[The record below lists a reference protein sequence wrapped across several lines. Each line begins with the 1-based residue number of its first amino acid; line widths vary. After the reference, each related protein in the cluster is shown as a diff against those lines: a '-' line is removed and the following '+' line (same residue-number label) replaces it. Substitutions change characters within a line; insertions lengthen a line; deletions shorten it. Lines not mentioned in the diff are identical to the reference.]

1 MKVGLHTLGCKL
13 NQAETSVIGSRF
25 AARGFELTHLQD
37 DADVVF
43 INSCT
48 VTETAEKECRRL
60 VRGALR
66 RNPAAFVIVTGC
78 YAQLRPEEVASID
91 GVDLVLGSVEKRR
104 AVELAHDFRKRDT
117 PYVEVSNLRHD
128 NGFGVGYTG
137 VEEGRTKAFLKVQDG
152 CDYSCSFC
160 TIPLARGPSRSQ
172 ALDES
177 VTLATKLVNQ
187 GFSEIVLT
195 GVNVGDYQKKEGGSL
210 YLLLQKLHEIEGLK
224 RLKLSSIEPN
234 LLTDDIIALAA
245 RSDRL
250 MPHFHVPLQSGS
262 EEVLR
267 RMRRR
272 YRPAYYAERVRTLVN
287 ALPDCAV
294 GVDVIVGFPGE
305 TKAEFQ
311 ETVDFLCDLPIAYL
325 HVFSYSERRH
335 TPAATMENPVPRDER
350 RLRTTVLRT
359 LSNTMWTHFAQRFVG
374 TERNVL
380 FEQPTESGLLTG
392 LTDNYIRVDVQADP
406 NLSGTVQRVRIGEF
420 YDGRAAGIL
429 VGQPKAP
436 ISKSW

>member
-25 AARGFELTHLQD
+25 AERGFELTHLQD
-37 DADVVF
+37 HADVVF

-78 YAQLRPEEVASID
+78 YAQLRPEEVASIE
-91 GVDLVLGSVEKRR
+91 GVDLVLGSAEKRR
-104 AVELAHDFRKRDT
+104 ALELAQDFCKRDT
-117 PYVEVSNLRHD
+117 PYIEVSNLRHD
-128 NGFGVGYTG
+128 TGFGVGYTG
-137 VEEGRTKAFLKVQDG
+137 AEEGRTKAFLKVQDG

-172 ALDES
+172 SPDES
-177 VTLATKLVNQ
+177 VALAKKLVSQ
-187 GFSEIVLT
+187 GFAEIVLT

-210 YLLLQKLHEIEGLK
+210 YSLLLKLHAVEGLK

-234 LLTDDIIALAA
+234 LLTDEIIALAA
-245 RSDRL
+245 QSDRL

-262 EEVLR
+262 EDVLR

-272 YRPAYYAERVRTLVN
+272 YRPTQYAERVRALVD
-287 ALPDCAV
+287 AVPDCAV

-305 TKAEFQ
+305 TDDEFQ

-325 HVFSYSERRH
+325 HVFSYSERQN
-335 TPAATMENPVPRDER
+335 TPAATMENPVSREKR
-350 RLRTTVLRT
+350 RRRTTALRG
-359 LSNTMWTHFAQRFVG
+359 LSETMWSRFANRFVG
-374 TERNVL
+374 TERDVL
-380 FEQPTESGLLTG
+380 LEQPTELGLVSG
-392 LTDNYIRVDVQADP
+392 LTDNYIRVDVEGGLE
-406 NLSGTVQRVRIGEF
+406 LSGTVRRVRIGEF
-420 YDGRAAGIL
+420 GNGRAVGVL
-429 VGQPKAP
+429 V
-436 ISKSW
+436 